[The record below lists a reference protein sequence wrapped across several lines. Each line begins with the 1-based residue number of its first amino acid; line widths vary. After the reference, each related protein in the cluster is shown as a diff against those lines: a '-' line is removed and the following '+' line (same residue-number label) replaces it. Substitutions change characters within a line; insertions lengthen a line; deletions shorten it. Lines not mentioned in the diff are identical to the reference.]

1 METKICGR
9 CKVEKTVDNFWKRS
23 KSPIKYYS
31 YCILCKNDNSK
42 KNLDKYLQDDEWVEK
57 RREYNKEYNEKNKD
71 YICGCSQDYLNKNQK
86 SIKEKRK
93 IYNQSNKDKIKE
105 YSDYYRS
112 IPGNREKI
120 YEQRKSYNQDNKDK
134 IREYALEWNQENRT
148 RLNEW
153 YKNQYESDPN
163 YKMRKLISSRVISAL
178 DGKNKSKRI
187 VEILGCNIE
196 EFKQHIESLFSPE
209 MTWENHGDIWEIDHI
224 LPCASFDF
232 TQEDSLEKCFH
243 YSNHQPL
250 FKTTEIAESFGYTD
264 QIGNRNKGKKLL

>member
-71 YICGCSQDYLNKNQK
+71 YICGYSQDYLNKNQK

-120 YEQRKSYNQDNKDK
+120 YE
-134 IREYALEWNQENRT
+134 
-148 RLNEW
+148 
-153 YKNQYESDPN
+153 
-163 YKMRKLISSRVISAL
+163 SSA
-178 DGKNKSKRI
+178 
-187 VEILGCNIE
+187 
-196 EFKQHIESLFSPE
+196 
-209 MTWENHGDIWEIDHI
+209 
-224 LPCASFDF
+224 
-232 TQEDSLEKCFH
+232 
-243 YSNHQPL
+243 
-250 FKTTEIAESFGYTD
+250 
-264 QIGNRNKGKKLL
+264 